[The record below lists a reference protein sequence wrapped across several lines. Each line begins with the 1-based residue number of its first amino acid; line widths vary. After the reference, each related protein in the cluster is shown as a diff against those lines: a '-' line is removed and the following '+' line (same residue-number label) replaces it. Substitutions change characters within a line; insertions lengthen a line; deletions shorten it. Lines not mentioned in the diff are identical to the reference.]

1 MIRARPHD
9 WGLKLLLKFLRG
21 LLAGRH
27 GDLSYRCKYSAV
39 FIIVQNLIL
48 LVVRI
53 HYRNRTGDVG
63 LSEFTLSV
71 LLTLHLMLEHLLGL
85 LRQVRRMLS
94 IYSHSTKR
102 NLLCLS
108 RLRVVRILL
117 GVMVVVLLEVC
128 PCVVLMIVA
137 GLRCP
142 LVGFLLPLHGV
153 IDLWVLLCK
162 VGWQEVWLCYST
174 CNEYTAI
181 HFLLQSKF
189 IYKLD
194 SFQLTRNAIF
204 QSTYSN
210 TASDMCTK
218 DVVSMRENWVVST
231 SWDRLSKLVSKRRA
245 SLVKLQSVTFSST
258 KVALGDSTG

>member
-71 LLTLHLMLEHLLGL
+71 LLTL
-85 LRQVRRMLS
+85 
-94 IYSHSTKR
+94 
-102 NLLCLS
+102 
-108 RLRVVRILL
+108 
-117 GVMVVVLLEVC
+117 
-128 PCVVLMIVA
+128 MIVA

-162 VGWQEVWLCYST
+162 VG
-174 CNEYTAI
+174 
-181 HFLLQSKF
+181 
-189 IYKLD
+189 
-194 SFQLTRNAIF
+194 
-204 QSTYSN
+204 
-210 TASDMCTK
+210 
-218 DVVSMRENWVVST
+218 
-231 SWDRLSKLVSKRRA
+231 
-245 SLVKLQSVTFSST
+245 
-258 KVALGDSTG
+258 

>member
-85 LRQVRRMLS
+85 LM
-94 IYSHSTKR
+94 KR
-102 NLLCLS
+102 VNSLLK
-108 RLRVVRILL
+108 I
-117 GVMVVVLLEVC
+117 
-128 PCVVLMIVA
+128 
-137 GLRCP
+137 
-142 LVGFLLPLHGV
+142 
-153 IDLWVLLCK
+153 
-162 VGWQEVWLCYST
+162 
-174 CNEYTAI
+174 
-181 HFLLQSKF
+181 
-189 IYKLD
+189 
-194 SFQLTRNAIF
+194 
-204 QSTYSN
+204 
-210 TASDMCTK
+210 
-218 DVVSMRENWVVST
+218 
-231 SWDRLSKLVSKRRA
+231 LSKL
-245 SLVKLQSVTFSST
+245 SLLWGLRLFLKQFEWSEHTLATLIICFYFL
-258 KVALGDSTG
+258 LGEFVIERMLPL

>member
-1 MIRARPHD
+1 MSRALNLRVGMNENQKDPN
-9 WGLKLLLKFLRG
+9 LKPTPLPAVDNKVFL
-21 LLAGRH
+21 A
-27 GDLSYRCKYSAV
+27 SCPCF

-162 VGWQEVWLCYST
+162 VG
-174 CNEYTAI
+174 
-181 HFLLQSKF
+181 
-189 IYKLD
+189 
-194 SFQLTRNAIF
+194 
-204 QSTYSN
+204 
-210 TASDMCTK
+210 
-218 DVVSMRENWVVST
+218 
-231 SWDRLSKLVSKRRA
+231 
-245 SLVKLQSVTFSST
+245 
-258 KVALGDSTG
+258 